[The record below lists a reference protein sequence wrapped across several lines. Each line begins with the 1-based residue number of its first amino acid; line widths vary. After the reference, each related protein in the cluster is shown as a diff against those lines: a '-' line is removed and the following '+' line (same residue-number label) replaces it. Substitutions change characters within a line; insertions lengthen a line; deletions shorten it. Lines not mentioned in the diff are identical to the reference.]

1 MGIRRVLA
9 AAGAVVLATG
19 GLSLAGAAPASADQV
34 WHQSV
39 SRVSATAACST
50 SSADDLAAG
59 WSQWGATWEQ
69 WVNGG
74 TGGFTCARS
83 ITWALD
89 SPMSGVECTAFRQSF
104 VLLDP
109 SGFLP
114 PDTPVYSDE
123 TCTVIVDSIEPGYGY
138 VITSN
143 GLSAAGEVC
152 QVRNQQFNVVAN
164 LVEGDSLYAC
174 MDAV

>member
-1 MGIRRVLA
+1 
-9 AAGAVVLATG
+9 
-19 GLSLAGAAPASADQV
+19 
-34 WHQSV
+34 
-39 SRVSATAACST
+39 
-50 SSADDLAAG
+50 
-59 WSQWGATWEQ
+59 
-69 WVNGG
+69 
-74 TGGFTCARS
+74 
-83 ITWALD
+83 
-89 SPMSGVECTAFRQSF
+89 MSGVECTAFRQSF